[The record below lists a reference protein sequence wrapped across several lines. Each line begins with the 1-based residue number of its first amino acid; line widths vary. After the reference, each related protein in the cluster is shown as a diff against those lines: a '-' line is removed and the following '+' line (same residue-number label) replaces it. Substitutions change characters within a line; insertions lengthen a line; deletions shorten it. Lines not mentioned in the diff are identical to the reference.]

1 MKLKF
6 KNNFIGYF
14 QFYYNVIGNKLLLNT
29 GLGIMVSFL
38 DGMGLAMFMPLLQS
52 VSDTGEMNSSG
63 KSMGKLHFLT
73 DAITSLGFQINLN
86 SILVVLVLLFAV
98 KGGLKFFQQNGQ
110 VQLWFYFMR
119 RIRFAMLAQLQGLTY
134 RDFLKLDTGRIQNTL
149 TGEVGRL
156 NQTVKFYF
164 NAIQSAVMLLTYVV
178 LAFLANYQFALIVGV
193 GAGISS
199 LLYRRIYRS
208 TKSASLS
215 ISKTGNQ
222 FNKLITQSI
231 YYFKYLKSTNY
242 FARFSDHIKGV
253 IRDSEEF
260 NKKMG
265 YNAAITNSVK
275 EPVII
280 LIVAG
285 VIYIQVSYMG
295 TMLSTIL
302 LSLLLFYRA
311 LMSLVLVQNFWQ
323 SFIQNSGSMDSI
335 ASLYTEMAEGQEH
348 EESKAYKG
356 FEHGIK
362 ISNSS
367 FSYDKVKQILD
378 NVNIDIP
385 KNKTIAFVGESG
397 SGKTTLAN
405 ILVGLLKPDSGQL
418 LVDGDV
424 LNQYNLNSFR
434 NRIGYISQEA
444 VVFND
449 NIYNNITFWAERTPE
464 NLARFNK
471 AVELASLT
479 AFIDSLPDKENTML
493 GDHGTLVSGGQK
505 QRISIAR
512 ELYKDAD
519 ILILDEATS
528 ALDSETERVIQD
540 NIEKLHGTYTM
551 IIIAHR
557 LSTIKNADTIYLLEQ
572 GMVAANGT
580 FDEMV
585 ETSERFRRMVE
596 LQEV

>member
-1 MKLKF
+1 MKLNF

-14 QFYYNVIGNKLLLNT
+14 QFYYNVIGNRLLLNT

-52 VSDTGEMNSSG
+52 VSDTGEMKSSG

-119 RIRFAMLAQLQGLTY
+119 RIRFALLAQLQGLTY
-134 RDFLKLDTGRIQNTL
+134 RNFLKLDTGRIQNTL

-164 NAIQSAVMLLTYVV
+164 NAIQAAVMLLTYVV

-280 LIVAG
+280 IIVAG
-285 VIYIQVSYMG
+285 VIYLQVSYMG

-335 ASLYTEMAEGQEH
+335 ATLYTEMAEGQEH
-348 EESKAYKG
+348 EENKAYKG
-356 FEHGIK
+356 FEQGIQ

-378 NVNIDIP
+378 RVNISIP
-385 KNKTIAFVGESG
+385 KNKTVAFVGESG

-405 ILVGLLKPDSGQL
+405 ILVGLLKPDSGEL

-572 GMVAANGT
+572 GKVAANGT

>member
-572 GMVAANGT
+572 GKVAANGT

>member
-178 LAFLANYQFALIVGV
+178 LAFLANNQFALIVGV

-356 FEHGIK
+356 FEQGIK

-572 GMVAANGT
+572 GKVAANGT

>member
-356 FEHGIK
+356 FEQGIK

-572 GMVAANGT
+572 GKVAANGT